1 MITQSHLI
9 FAEVFCAVSGGSSGS
24 ASEYLTA
31 LFRAGTLSSKSDS
44 ELLEQFISARSERD
58 ENAELA
64 FSVLLQRHGAMVL
77 RVCRGVL
84 GNENRAEDAFQA
96 TFLVLASRA
105 RSIRRQV
112 SVASWLYGVAL
123 RVAGTERSRAARR
136 KRHERSHAMMN
147 PPSIATAPPDD
158 ESARALHQ
166 EIGRLPERCRS
177 AVVLCY
183 LKGLTHEAA
192 AERLGRPVGT
202 VRSRLATA
210 RDRLKARLTRRGLAP
225 AVIPPFVS
233 SEGISTVLPAALEE
247 ATLRASI
254 RVVVGKT
261 SIAGVASAEAI
272 ALMEGTMKNM
282 MIGRVVFAVTTVL
295 AAGFVTVG
303 AGVLV
308 HAALARAN
316 NTAPVQTLDDGAVLR
331 ESVGQENAANQEAQ
345 RAPAPIANDQAAL
358 GKTPTKRPEPIFIQ
372 VEAIDSQGKPL
383 AGAHVGV
390 SVSYSPR
397 RTRELSRM
405 INSVS
410 DEQGRA
416 TSTRVDVAPG
426 EQAQA
431 ATIWAYKPGRALAWK
446 GLALTGESPAP
457 VRSTVEDPVNRTMTV
472 VGHDGRP
479 IEGARVVPRLLQIG
493 GTRSAASI
501 PEEWLQELGRITD
514 EKGAVAITCVP
525 RSMNM
530 LTFNLVG
537 AGIAQ
542 HTLEVPPPEGNDKY
556 VIKLG
561 RIGRLVGVVR
571 NESGE
576 PVVDVPVSVWVRA
589 SGTRLPAVGAPRGR
603 RRATRTEAIG
613 LERKLMRTG
622 PEGAFRT
629 PAALLGGMSY
639 RVSIRHE
646 GYAPFVSEWVELDGE
661 RTAVSAIRLRALTR
675 LNGFVRDRQG
685 GPVAG
690 ARVFLPSHGPST
702 TTDSLG
708 HFELSGI
715 EPEKTFVL
723 ALKAGFRFQGW
734 PLDASVTSG
743 EMRLTLARSN
753 EPPEQVI
760 TPLPDP
766 LPASELKALGARL
779 LEQSLKS
786 VLAGDDDFAKYMP
799 LMSVMEF
806 EHDRVREILNEGN
819 IKNARIVEQLRG
831 ELAIKSAAQDATE
844 ARAEVAAVSDPR
856 SKVHFLVRLAGAL
869 PKSAQDRKRALLGE
883 AIVQAR
889 AMPAIPIKLST
900 LGPAIK
906 ELLDLGM
913 LESARPLV
921 AEGLKILNSRPIGN
935 PTFASAFMDQAA
947 RLDPAEALA
956 RIQKMPN
963 SGDRDMRYGKAAVA
977 MATSHPAEAEKF
989 FGLIEKRTGF
999 VMYGT
1004 VVRLC
1009 RRLAEVDLPRAQRIA
1024 AGIETPGARACAW
1037 ASTAIGVAAH
1047 DKAAA
1052 LESLDRSLEAI
1063 DSILE
1068 SGPGVEPSTN
1078 LDGTDALY
1086 PTDPA
1091 AVILPVV
1098 EQVAPKRLAEFFWR
1112 AVALH
1117 ARVDRDD
1124 EDRLRQS
1131 AIGAE
1136 AMLLSRYNRD
1146 AAAVLFE
1153 PMNAYIQSVVAETSR
1168 SGELT
1173 SSVLTAKA
1181 CLDPRAGVQLLELLS
1196 AVQTQSP
1203 AEGSNEAR
1211 LLLAEA
1217 FSLPPELRWERLWR
1231 SNRAQLPPEVE

>member
-1 MITQSHLI
+1 MITQSPTI
-9 FAEVFCAVSGGSSGS
+9 FAEVFSAVSGGSSGS

-44 ELLEQFISARSERD
+44 ELLEQFLSARSERD

-64 FSVLLQRHGAMVL
+64 FSVLLQRHGGMVL

-84 GNENRAEDAFQA
+84 GNEHQAEDAFQA
-96 TFLVLASRA
+96 TFLVLAGQA

-112 SVASWLYGVAL
+112 SLASWLYGVAL
-123 RVAGTERSRAARR
+123 RVSRTEQSRAARR
-136 KRHERSHAMMN
+136 RRHERSSATTVSESTAM
-147 PPSIATAPPDD
+147 STPDD
-158 ESARALHQ
+158 EAARVLHQ
-166 EIGRLPERCRS
+166 EIGRLPERYRS

-183 LKGLTHEAA
+183 LEGLTHEGA

-210 RDRLKARLTRRGLAP
+210 RNRLKARLTRRGLAP
-225 AVIPPFVS
+225 AVIPAFTPPDA
-233 SEGISTVLPAALEE
+233 ISTVLPAALKE
-247 ATLRASI
+247 ATLSASI

-261 SIAGVASAEAI
+261 AVAGVASAEAI

-282 MIGRVVFAVTTVL
+282 MIGRVVFAVTTIL
-295 AAGFVTVG
+295 AAGFATVG
-303 AGVLV
+303 AGVIGY
-308 HAALARAN
+308 AALSREN
-316 NTAPVQTLDDGAVLR
+316 NTAPVQKLDDGAVLR
-331 ESVGQENAANQEAQ
+331 EADGQERGPKEAAE
-345 RAPAPIANDQAAL
+345 RASPPIANRQEAV
-358 GKTPTKRPEPIFIQ
+358 GKTPMKRSEPIIIQ
-372 VEAIDSQGKPL
+372 VEPVDSQGKPL
-383 AGAHVGV
+383 AGARIGI

-397 RTRELSRM
+397 RTREFPSM

-416 TSTRVDVAPG
+416 TWTRVDVAPG

-431 ATIWAYKPGRALAWK
+431 ATIWAYKPGRALAWMTVPITAK
-446 GLALTGESPAP
+446 SPAP
-457 VRSTVEDPVNRTMTV
+457 VRLTLEDPVNRTMTV

-479 IEGARVVPRLLQIG
+479 LERVLVVPRLLQIG

-501 PEEWLQELGRITD
+501 PDEWLQELARRTD
-514 EKGAVAITCVP
+514 ENGAVAITCVS
-525 RSMNM
+525 RGMNM
-530 LTFNLVG
+530 LTFNLSG

-542 HTLEVPPPEGNDKY
+542 HTLEVPPPEGKDKY
-556 VIKLG
+556 LVKLG

-576 PVVDVPVSVWVRA
+576 PMVDVPVSVWVRA
-589 SGTRLPAVGAPRGR
+589 SGTRSPAVGAPRGR

-613 LERKLMRTG
+613 LEPELMRSG

-629 PAALLGGMSY
+629 PAALLGGLSY
-639 RVSIRHE
+639 RVSIRHD

-661 RTAVSAIRLRALTR
+661 RTAVSAIRLRALRR
-675 LNGFVRDRQG
+675 LNGFVRDKQG
-685 GPVAG
+685 QPVAG
-690 ARVFLPSHGPST
+690 ARVFLPFRGPSA

-708 HFELSGI
+708 HFELGGI

-723 ALKAGFRFQGW
+723 VQKAGFRFQGW
-734 PLDASVTSG
+734 SLDASVTLG
-743 EMRLTLARSN
+743 EMRLTLARAS

-760 TPLPDP
+760 TPQTDP
-766 LPASELKALGARL
+766 LPDAELKALGARL
-779 LEQSLKS
+779 LEESLKS
-786 VLAGDDDFAKYMP
+786 VMAGGDDFAKYLP
-799 LMSVMEF
+799 LMNVVEF
-806 EHDRVREILNEGN
+806 EPGRVREILNEGK

-831 ELAIKSAAQDATE
+831 ELAIQLAGKDATD
-844 ARAEVAAVSDPR
+844 ARAEVAAISDPR
-856 SKVHFLVRLAGAL
+856 LKVNFLVRLAAAL
-869 PKSAQDRKRALLGE
+869 PKSAQDRKRALLDE

-889 AMPAIPIKLST
+889 AIPAIPVKLST
-900 LGPAIK
+900 LGPVIK

-913 LESARPLV
+913 RKSAKPLV
-921 AEGLKILNSRPIGN
+921 EEGIKILNSRPIGN

-963 SGDRDMRYGKAAVA
+963 SSDRDMRYGNAAVE
-977 MATSHPAEAEKF
+977 MAASHPAEAERF
-989 FGLIEKRTGF
+989 FGLIEQRTGF
-999 VMYGT
+999 LMYGA

-1009 RRLAEVDLPRAQRIA
+1009 RRLAEVDLPRARRVA

-1047 DKAAA
+1047 DRAAA
-1052 LESLDRSLEAI
+1052 DEALDRSLEAI
-1063 DSILE
+1063 DSLLE
-1068 SGPGVEPSTN
+1068 SGPGVEPITN
-1078 LDGTDALY
+1078 LDGLDTLY
-1086 PTDPA
+1086 PTNPA

-1098 EQVAPKRLAEFFWR
+1098 EQVAPQRLADFFWR

-1117 ARVDRDD
+1117 TRIDPDD
-1124 EDRLRQS
+1124 EDRLQRS

-1136 AMLLSRYNRD
+1136 CMLLSHYNRD

-1153 PMNAYIQSVVAETSR
+1153 PMNAYIQSVVAEKSR

-1173 SSVLTAKA
+1173 SSTLIAKA
-1181 CLDPRAGVQLLELLS
+1181 CLDPRAGVQLLEQLPGAQAQS
-1196 AVQTQSP
+1196 A
-1203 AEGSNEAR
+1203 AEGWNEAR
-1211 LLLAEA
+1211 LQVAGA
-1217 FSLPPELRWERLWR
+1217 FSLPPDLRWHRLWR
-1231 SNRAQLPPEVE
+1231 SIRAQLPMEVE

>member
-1 MITQSHLI
+1 
-9 FAEVFCAVSGGSSGS
+9 VFCTVSGGSSGS

-31 LFRAGTLSSKSDS
+31 LFRAGTLSSKNDS

-58 ENAELA
+58 ESAELA
-64 FSVLLQRHGAMVL
+64 FSVLLQRHGAMVF

-84 GNENRAEDAFQA
+84 GDEHQAEDAFQA
-96 TFLVLASRA
+96 TFLVLAGRA

-123 RVAGTERSRAARR
+123 RVSGTELARAARR
-136 KRHERSHAMMN
+136 NRHERRLAMLN
-147 PPSIATAPPDD
+147 PESTAGAAADD

-166 EIGRLPERCRS
+166 EIGRLPDRYRS

-183 LKGLTHEAA
+183 LEGLTHEAA

-210 RDRLKARLTRRGLAP
+210 RERLKARLTRRGLAP
-225 AVIPPFVS
+225 AVIPALTSPDA
-233 SEGISTVLPAALEE
+233 ISTVVPAALEE

-254 RVVVGKT
+254 RAVVGKT
-261 SIAGVASAEAI
+261 VIAGVASAEAI

-303 AGVLV
+303 AGVIV
-308 HAALARAN
+308 YAALVREN
-316 NTAPVQTLDDGAVLR
+316 SSAPGPMLAHGVVVR
-331 ESVGQENAANQEAQ
+331 ESVGQEEGAKEAAE
-345 RAPAPIANDQAAL
+345 RASPPIANGQEAL
-358 GKTPTKRPEPIFIQ
+358 AKPPMKRSVPIVIQ

-397 RTRELSRM
+397 RTREFSRM

-416 TSTRVDVAPG
+416 MSTRVDVAPG

-431 ATIWAYKPGRALAWK
+431 ATIWAYKPGRSLAWMTVPITAK
-446 GLALTGESPAP
+446 SPAP
-457 VRSTVEDPVNRTMTV
+457 VRLTLEDPVNRTLTV

-479 IEGARVVPRLLQIG
+479 IERVLVVPRLLQIG
-493 GTRSAASI
+493 STRSAASI
-501 PEEWLQELGRITD
+501 PDEWLRELARTTD
-514 EKGAVAITCVP
+514 ENGAVAITCVP

-530 LTFNLVG
+530 LTFNVVG

-542 HTLEVPPPEGNDKY
+542 HTLEVPPPEGKDKY

-589 SGTRLPAVGAPRGR
+589 SGTRSPGVGAPRGR

-613 LERKLMRTG
+613 LERELMRTG
-622 PEGAFRT
+622 PEGGFRT
-629 PAALLGGMSY
+629 PAALLGGLSY

-661 RTAVSAIRLRALTR
+661 RTAVPAIRLRALR
-675 LNGFVRDRQG
+675 QLNGFVRDRQG
-685 GPVAG
+685 QPVAG
-690 ARVFLPSHGPST
+690 ARVFLPSRGPSAT
-702 TTDSLG
+702 TNSHG
-708 HFELSGI
+708 RFELAGI

-723 ALKAGFRFQGW
+723 VQRAGFRFQGW
-734 PLDASVTSG
+734 PFDPAKTTG
-743 EMRLTLARSN
+743 EMGLLLARTS
-753 EPPEQVI
+753 EPPEQVVAPVPE
-760 TPLPDP
+760 PLPD
-766 LPASELKALGARL
+766 AELKALANLL
-779 LEQSLKS
+779 LERSLKS
-786 VLAGDDDFAKYMP
+786 VMAGNDDFAKYMP
-799 LMSVMEF
+799 LMSVIEF
-806 EHDRVREILNEGN
+806 DPGRVREILNKGE
-819 IKNARIVEQLRG
+819 IQNARTVEQLRG
-831 ELAIKSAAQDATE
+831 ELAIQSAGKDATD
-844 ARAEVAAVSDPR
+844 AQAQVAAISDPR
-856 SKVHFLVRLAGAL
+856 LKVNFLVRLAAAL
-869 PKSAQDRKRALLGE
+869 PKSAQDRKRALLDE

-889 AMPAIPIKLST
+889 AIPAVPIKLGT
-900 LGPAIK
+900 LGPVLK

-913 LESARPLV
+913 LESAKPLV
-921 AEGLKILNSRPIGN
+921 EEGLKILNSRPIGN
-935 PTFASAFMDQAA
+935 ATFASAFMDQAA
-947 RLDPAEALA
+947 RFDPAEALA

-963 SGDRDMRYGKAAVA
+963 PDDRDMRYGNAAVE
-977 MATSHPAEAEKF
+977 MAASHPAEAERF
-989 FGLIEKRTGF
+989 FGLIEKRSGF
-999 VMYGT
+999 LMYGA

-1009 RRLAEVDLPRAQRIA
+1009 RRLAEVDLPRARRIA
-1024 AGIETPGARACAW
+1024 AGIETPGARACVW

-1063 DSILE
+1063 DSLLK
-1068 SGPGVEPSTN
+1068 SGPGVEPITN
-1078 LDGTDALY
+1078 LDGMDTLY
-1086 PTDPA
+1086 PTNPA

-1098 EQVAPKRLAEFFWR
+1098 EQVAPERLAEFFWR

-1117 ARVDRDD
+1117 ARIDTDE
-1124 EDRLRQS
+1124 EDRLQRS

-1136 AMLLSRYNRD
+1136 CMLLAHYNRE
-1146 AAAVLFE
+1146 AAGVLFE
-1153 PMNAYIQSVVAETSR
+1153 PMNAYIRSVVAESSR

-1173 SSVLTAKA
+1173 SSALTAKA
-1181 CLDPRAGVQLLELLS
+1181 CLDPRAGVQLLELLPG
-1196 AVQTQSP
+1196 AQAQSP
-1203 AEGSNEAR
+1203 AEGWNEAR
-1211 LLLAEA
+1211 LLVAEA
-1217 FSLPPELRWERLWR
+1217 FFLPPDLRWKRLWR
-1231 SNRAQLPPEVE
+1231 SIRAQLPMEVE